1 MLKFALHLPDCWNLL
16 DVVTVVSLLAFI
28 LIMCPPHCNQNHNK
42 VQMQVS
48 MGKGFKTL
56 LSALIDCFTCTRAG
70 QSSISSACAEPS
82 VEDSLQSPFM

>member
-1 MLKFALHLPDCWNLL
+1 MMLIRRGLMLKFALHLPDCWNLL

-48 MGKGFKTL
+48 MGKVSKHF
-56 LSALIDCFTCTRAG
+56 
-70 QSSISSACAEPS
+70 
-82 VEDSLQSPFM
+82 